1 MCLGKQKS
9 GRESGETIDE
19 GARNREK
26 HISLG
31 TMLLSPVQS
40 LNR

>member
-26 HISLG
+26 HILLV
-31 TMLLSPVQS
+31 TMLLLLMQS